1 MSFSFDSLHDI
12 NTPIDYDSNSQDNSF
27 IFQNINSQ
35 DRVNDLLSFSD
46 EDNRIPSISNMF
58 NEGVDNLI
66 IEKHMKTNIEKKSS
80 NKNLFEVNT
89 GSFSESNS
97 SKKRNKNSKLGRKR
111 KNENIKGKHNKFSND
126 ILISKCKHIIL
137 NSAFIFINQQ
147 IMKLY
152 NNNIGDGYFKKQL
165 LTLNKEPKSNT
176 TTKYNKELL
185 TKTLGEIFSENI
197 SNRYS
202 NYSKQHNQSLIKEL
216 INEDNFVKRFYFQK
230 LFSLTFLQCLKHF
243 RGEETI
249 QELEGMKLFNDI
261 KYELNKDDD
270 DDDNYIRTVEIYIN
284 TYEDIIYRKKNRKSR
299 KECSYIIMN

>member
-12 NTPIDYDSNSQDNSF
+12 NTPIDYDSISQDNSF

-111 KNENIKGKHNKFSND
+111 KNENIKGKHNKFSDD

-137 NSAFIFINQQ
+137 NSVFIFINQQ
-147 IMKLY
+147 IKKLY

-165 LTLNKEPKSNT
+165 LTLKNERKSNT

-261 KYELNKDDD
+261 KYELNNDDD
-270 DDDNYIRTVEIYIN
+270 DYIRTVEIYIK
-284 TYEDIIYRKKNRKSR
+284 TYENIIYRKKIRKSR

>member
-12 NTPIDYDSNSQDNSF
+12 NTPIDYDSISQENSF

-35 DRVNDLLSFSD
+35 DRVNALLSFSD

-147 IMKLY
+147 IKKLY

-165 LTLNKEPKSNT
+165 LTLNKEKKSN

-185 TKTLGEIFSENI
+185 TKTLAEIFSENI

-202 NYSKQHNQSLIKEL
+202 NYSEQHNQSLIKKL

-270 DDDNYIRTVEIYIN
+270 DDYIRTVEIYIK
-284 TYEDIIYRKKNRKSR
+284 TYEKIIYRKKIRKSR
-299 KECSYIIMN
+299 KECSNIIMK

>member
-12 NTPIDYDSNSQDNSF
+12 NTPIDYDSISQENSF

-35 DRVNDLLSFSD
+35 DRVNALLSFSD

-80 NKNLFEVNT
+80 NNNLFEVNT

-147 IMKLY
+147 IKKLY

-165 LTLNKEPKSNT
+165 LTLKNEPKSNT

-202 NYSKQHNQSLIKEL
+202 NYSEQHNQSLIKKL

-249 QELEGMKLFNDI
+249 QELEGMKLFSDI
-261 KYELNKDDD
+261 KYELNNDDD
-270 DDDNYIRTVEIYIN
+270 DDDYIRTVEIYIK
-284 TYEDIIYRKKNRKSR
+284 TYENIIYRKKIRKSR
-299 KECSYIIMN
+299 KECSNIIMK

>member
-1 MSFSFDSLHDI
+1 MLNSFYSLFDI
-12 NTPIDYDSNSQDNSF
+12 NTPIDYDSNRQDNSF

-111 KNENIKGKHNKFSND
+111 KNENIKGKHNKFSDD

-147 IMKLY
+147 IKKLY

-165 LTLNKEPKSNT
+165 LTLKNERKSNT

-261 KYELNKDDD
+261 KYELNNDDD
-270 DDDNYIRTVEIYIN
+270 DYIRTVEIYIK
-284 TYEDIIYRKKNRKSR
+284 TYENIIYRKKIRKSR

>member
-1 MSFSFDSLHDI
+1 MSTPFDLSSDI
-12 NTPIDYDSNSQDNSF
+12 NKPINYDLISQD
-27 IFQNINSQ
+27 Q
-35 DRVNDLLSFSD
+35 DKVNDLLSFPD

-147 IMKLY
+147 IKKLY

-165 LTLNKEPKSNT
+165 LTLKNEPKSNI
-176 TTKYNKELL
+176 TKYNKELL
-185 TKTLGEIFSENI
+185 TKTLGEIFSDDI

-202 NYSKQHNQSLIKEL
+202 NYSKHHNKSLIKEL

-261 KYELNKDDD
+261 KYELNNDDD
-270 DDDNYIRTVEIYIN
+270 DDDYIRTVEIYIK
-284 TYEDIIYRKKNRKSR
+284 TYENIIYRKKIRKSR
-299 KECSYIIMN
+299 KECSNIIMK

>member
-1 MSFSFDSLHDI
+1 MSNSFDPLHDI
-12 NTPIDYDSNSQDNSF
+12 NTPIDYDSNRQDNSF

-35 DRVNDLLSFSD
+35 DRVNDLFSFPD
-46 EDNRIPSISNMF
+46 EDNRIPPVSNMF

-80 NKNLFEVNT
+80 NNNLFEVNT

-97 SKKRNKNSKLGRKR
+97 SKKKNKNSKLGRKR
-111 KNENIKGKHNKFSND
+111 KNENKKGKHNKFSDD
-126 ILISKCKHIIL
+126 ILRRKCKHIIL
-137 NSAFIFINQQ
+137 NNAFIFINQQ
-147 IMKLY
+147 IKKLY

-165 LTLNKEPKSNT
+165 LTLKNERKSNT

-202 NYSKQHNQSLIKEL
+202 NYSEQHNQSLIKKL

-261 KYELNKDDD
+261 KYELNNDDD
-270 DDDNYIRTVEIYIN
+270 DDDYIRTVEIYIK
-284 TYEDIIYRKKNRKSR
+284 TYENIIYRKKIRKSR
-299 KECSYIIMN
+299 KECSNIIMK